1 MDMNSFIVHVKS
13 EDIYVDLSED
23 IEVRFYTSNYEVER
37 PLPMS
42 KNEKVKAIIKFELGG
57 KIMKQSLV
65 LKHKMFSYLASDDH
79 NDKKTNGR
87 KKCVIKLEFKF

>member
-13 EDIYVDLSED
+13 EDIYADLSED

-42 KNEKVKAIIKFELGG
+42 KNEKVKAIINFELGG

-79 NDKKTNGR
+79 NDKKANGR
-87 KKCVIKLEFKF
+87 KKCVIKLKFKF